1 MIAER
6 NRSAGSDTTSLAER
20 FGALLI
26 VRLGIAASVLL
37 AAVASRHLGH
47 VSISLEF
54 AAPLTGGYL
63 LLVLGIDGLRWAVGG
78 RAVGMY
84 HAVLL
89 VDAAY
94 IAVVVAATG
103 GPRSALIF
111 LFYVHLIA
119 VTLLGSHRAG
129 VKVALWDS
137 LLFALIY
144 GFSLSTVI
152 ADLLPGAA
160 PAQPPA
166 GEVVLAA
173 ASFWVVVGCT
183 AFFSQVNERELRR
196 SKVELQALAEMGA
209 ALERSRQPE
218 EIMMVLLAGT
228 TEAFGFERGAVL
240 INGAEGMTV
249 LATGDPAPTEAPTY
263 GVDGRPDDVVSRAWS
278 ERGPVL
284 VRLLDKYHDPVLS
297 SLLPEAHNVA
307 VLPLTAKGEPLGALA
322 VERGRPF
329 GLKLPSRTITMLSQ
343 FTVQAGLALR
353 NARLLAEVEKLA
365 RLDDLTGLA
374 NRRTFETVLARE
386 VRRAHRTRERLSLVV
401 FDVDHF
407 KRINDTRGHQAG
419 DAALRHV
426 ADVLRGVIR
435 EIDLAARYG
444 GEEFAIV
451 LPVCSLDDAVIVA
464 ERTRQAILDHPGL
477 AGITISAGAAEL
489 PTNAL
494 DGNGLIAA
502 ADEALYGSKR
512 RGRDRSSRSTRRP
525 GDGRLWTAPSHL
537 PV

>member
-1 MIAER
+1 
-6 NRSAGSDTTSLAER
+6 
-20 FGALLI
+20 
-26 VRLGIAASVLL
+26 
-37 AAVASRHLGH
+37 
-47 VSISLEF
+47 
-54 AAPLTGGYL
+54 
-63 LLVLGIDGLRWAVGG
+63 
-78 RAVGMY
+78 
-84 HAVLL
+84 
-89 VDAAY
+89 
-94 IAVVVAATG
+94 
-103 GPRSALIF
+103 
-111 LFYVHLIA
+111 
-119 VTLLGSHRAG
+119 
-129 VKVALWDS
+129 
-137 LLFALIY
+137 
-144 GFSLSTVI
+144 
-152 ADLLPGAA
+152 
-160 PAQPPA
+160 
-166 GEVVLAA
+166 
-173 ASFWVVVGCT
+173 
-183 AFFSQVNERELRR
+183 
-196 SKVELQALAEMGA
+196 
-209 ALERSRQPE
+209 
-218 EIMMVLLAGT
+218 
-228 TEAFGFERGAVL
+228 
-240 INGAEGMTV
+240 
-249 LATGDPAPTEAPTY
+249 
-263 GVDGRPDDVVSRAWS
+263 
-278 ERGPVL
+278 
-284 VRLLDKYHDPVLS
+284 
-297 SLLPEAHNVA
+297 
-307 VLPLTAKGEPLGALA
+307 
-322 VERGRPF
+322 
-329 GLKLPSRTITMLSQ
+329 
-343 FTVQAGLALR
+343 
-353 NARLLAEVEKLA
+353 
-365 RLDDLTGLA
+365 LDDLTGLA